1 MLHAAHAAAQGY
13 ESVLLVTED
22 TDVLVLSIA
31 FSADI
36 GAAMYVKAGTQSR
49 TQYIDVT
56 KIASALGPSVC
67 SGLLGMHAF
76 TGCDSVS
83 TLAGRGKLT
92 ALKMLKRNE
101 EVQCMFKDLGSE
113 WTVSEELNDKIET
126 FTCQMYAPR
135 SNTVSVNEL
144 RYQLFSAK
152 KARIDPHQLPPC
164 AGALQKHALR
174 ANYQCAIW
182 KRSLESL
189 PDIPSPHNLGWK
201 LQSREERQELQ
212 IHWMDGPAAP
222 EAVLELLSCSCPR
235 FCRLPQCTCMT
246 NNLKCSE
253 LCRLKTCD
261 NQPPDDDEDNPVL
274 DEEVEDEALD
284 FD

>member
-1 MLHAAHAAAQGY
+1 MNDAYANSHRSFADNKSLATNVGAHTRLMLHAAHAAAQGY

-49 TQYIDVT
+49 AQYIDVT

-113 WTVSEELNDKIET
+113 WTV
-126 FTCQMYAPR
+126 
-135 SNTVSVNEL
+135 
-144 RYQLFSAK
+144 
-152 KARIDPHQLPPC
+152 
-164 AGALQKHALR
+164 
-174 ANYQCAIW
+174 
-182 KRSLESL
+182 
-189 PDIPSPHNLGWK
+189 
-201 LQSREERQELQ
+201 
-212 IHWMDGPAAP
+212 
-222 EAVLELLSCSCPR
+222 
-235 FCRLPQCTCMT
+235 
-246 NNLKCSE
+246 
-253 LCRLKTCD
+253 
-261 NQPPDDDEDNPVL
+261 
-274 DEEVEDEALD
+274 
-284 FD
+284 

>member
-1 MLHAAHAAAQGY
+1 MCSQLP
-13 ESVLLVTED
+13 SVPTLVR
-22 TDVLVLSIA
+22 
-31 FSADI
+31 
-36 GAAMYVKAGTQSR
+36 AAMYVKAGTQSR

-144 RYQLFSAK
+144 RYNSSAQKRQGLIPISCHHAQVPFRSTPSEPITSVQYGKGVSSLSQTSPRHTIWDGNFSHEKRDRSCRFTGWTGQLHQKQFWSFSPVVV
-152 KARIDPHQLPPC
+152 RGSVDF
-164 AGALQKHALR
+164 
-174 ANYQCAIW
+174 
-182 KRSLESL
+182 
-189 PDIPSPHNLGWK
+189 
-201 LQSREERQELQ
+201 
-212 IHWMDGPAAP
+212 
-222 EAVLELLSCSCPR
+222 LSAH
-235 FCRLPQCTCMT
+235 
-246 NNLKCSE
+246 
-253 LCRLKTCD
+253 
-261 NQPPDDDEDNPVL
+261 V
-274 DEEVEDEALD
+274 
-284 FD
+284 